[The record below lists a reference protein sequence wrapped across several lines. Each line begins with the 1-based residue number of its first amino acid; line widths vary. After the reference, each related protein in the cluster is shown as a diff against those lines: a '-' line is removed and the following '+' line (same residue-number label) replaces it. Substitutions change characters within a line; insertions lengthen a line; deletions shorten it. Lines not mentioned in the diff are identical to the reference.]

1 MASLGLPGL
10 AGFWGEFPAI
20 LSAYQPANGLP
31 VETFRG
37 YMVVAAVG
45 TVLAAGYL
53 LWLLQR
59 TAMGEPSEEF
69 ANDPEIVDV
78 TPLEWASW
86 TPFLFLIVLFGVAPG
101 LIFEVTDPAV
111 VESLNNCLQF
121 ENGCDGVA
129 DATTAALGLNL
140 MLAQLAQEVGFVRP
154 AIDWHAVA
162 PELTLLAFGALVT
175 VMDIVWLERGRR
187 LTSSVASIALLVTMI
202 PIITL
207 ALDGEDR
214 VMFGGAFVV
223 DNYALVMKAMFLL
236 AGYVV
241 VLLSTN
247 YVAEGDYWENE
258 YYGLLLSSILG
269 MVLMASARD
278 LITVF
283 VALELLS
290 IPAYMLATWRKR
302 DLKSNEAGLKYYLM
316 GVFASAIMLYGM
328 SLLYGG
334 AGSTLLTDINNAVSV
349 DGSPSAIVVMGVI
362 FVIIGFAFKVSAFP
376 FHTWAPD
383 TYEGAPTPVTAFLS
397 VASKAAGFVALLNL
411 LFVGFFGR
419 DDVYEPLIWIL
430 AAASMTVGNLIALRQ
445 TNLVRMLAYSG
456 VAQAGYMLA
465 PLAVASDV
473 GDAALTATVTY
484 LLVYAAMNLGAFA
497 IVLAVA
503 RKTRSAEID
512 SFKGLFGY
520 APGLTIAM
528 TVFLF
533 SLAGI
538 PPLGGWWAKFRVM
551 EAVIDAESASGVVLG
566 VFVAVNSVIAL
577 YYYARIGLGMW
588 AEDAPDGDTT
598 PIRVPASLVSALAI
612 TVALTIAFGV
622 YPPLVSEFD
631 VTLLAGGLGG

>member
-1 MASLGLPGL
+1 
-10 AGFWGEFPAI
+10 
-20 LSAYQPANGLP
+20 
-31 VETFRG
+31 
-37 YMVVAAVG
+37 
-45 TVLAAGYL
+45 
-53 LWLLQR
+53 
-59 TAMGEPSEEF
+59 
-69 ANDPEIVDV
+69 
-78 TPLEWASW
+78 
-86 TPFLFLIVLFGVAPG
+86 
-101 LIFEVTDPAV
+101 
-111 VESLNNCLQF
+111 
-121 ENGCDGVA
+121 
-129 DATTAALGLNL
+129 

-334 AGSTLLTDINNAVSV
+334 AGSTLLPDINDAVSV

>member
-1 MASLGLPGL
+1 
-10 AGFWGEFPAI
+10 
-20 LSAYQPANGLP
+20 
-31 VETFRG
+31 
-37 YMVVAAVG
+37 
-45 TVLAAGYL
+45 
-53 LWLLQR
+53 
-59 TAMGEPSEEF
+59 
-69 ANDPEIVDV
+69 
-78 TPLEWASW
+78 
-86 TPFLFLIVLFGVAPG
+86 
-101 LIFEVTDPAV
+101 
-111 VESLNNCLQF
+111 
-121 ENGCDGVA
+121 
-129 DATTAALGLNL
+129 

-290 IPAYMLATWRKR
+290 IPAYMLASWRKR

-334 AGSTLLTDINNAVSV
+334 AGSTLLTDINDAVSV